1 MDWPEDTT
9 EEELFS
15 DDVCQCPECQGD
27 FARTH
32 AGYVVKSG
40 NDRHAVRER
49 VRRLRGVIAYGW
61 S

>member
-40 NDRHAVRER
+40 NDGTPYENA
-49 VRRLRGVIAYGW
+49 
-61 S
+61 